1 MVHNRR
7 LIRIKTRLI
16 FPEASLRL
24 MDVAKTIHGL
34 KSQEGGFQMAS
45 HTRIL
50 SIAGVLALGA
60 LTAFAAPQGTA
71 KSSTKTSTPKVST
84 HVVEGSVVA
93 VSNDSLTLRSGKK
106 DMTFKL
112 NSETQK
118 PASLAAG
125 SQVSVNYHDEA
136 NQHLATSI
144 QPSAAKA
151 NTKASTKK

>member
-1 MVHNRR
+1 
-7 LIRIKTRLI
+7 
-16 FPEASLRL
+16 
-24 MDVAKTIHGL
+24 
-34 KSQEGGFQMAS
+34 MAS

-71 KSSTKTSTPKVST
+71 KSSESAKTKTSAPKVST

-93 VSNDSLTLRSGKK
+93 INNDSMTVRSGKK

-112 NSETQK
+112 NSATQK

-144 QPSAAKA
+144 EPAATKA
-151 NTKASTKK
+151 NKAPTKK

>member
-1 MVHNRR
+1 
-7 LIRIKTRLI
+7 
-16 FPEASLRL
+16 
-24 MDVAKTIHGL
+24 
-34 KSQEGGFQMAS
+34 MAS

-71 KSSTKTSTPKVST
+71 KSSESAKKTSAPKVST

-93 VSNDSLTLRSGKK
+93 INNDSMTVRSGKK

-112 NSETQK
+112 NSATQK

-144 QPSAAKA
+144 EPAATKA
-151 NTKASTKK
+151 NKAPTKK

>member
-1 MVHNRR
+1 
-7 LIRIKTRLI
+7 
-16 FPEASLRL
+16 
-24 MDVAKTIHGL
+24 
-34 KSQEGGFQMAS
+34 MAS

-60 LTAFAAPQGTA
+60 LTAFAAPQGAA
-71 KSSTKTSTPKVST
+71 KSSSDSAKTKTSAPKVSN

-93 VSNDSLTLRSGKK
+93 VSNDSLTVRSGKK

-112 NSETQK
+112 NSATQK

-125 SQVSVNYHDEA
+125 SEVSVNYHDEA

-144 QPSAAKA
+144 EPAAAKA
-151 NTKASTKK
+151 NKASTKK

>member
-1 MVHNRR
+1 
-7 LIRIKTRLI
+7 
-16 FPEASLRL
+16 

-34 KSQEGGFQMAS
+34 KSKEGGFQMAS

-50 SIAGVLALGA
+50 SVAGVLALGA
-60 LTAFAAPQGTA
+60 LTAFAAPQGTTP
-71 KSSTKTSTPKVST
+71 KSSTKTSTPKVSN
-84 HVVEGSVVA
+84 HVAEGSVVA

-112 NSETQK
+112 NSATQK

-136 NQHLATSI
+136 NQH
-144 QPSAAKA
+144 
-151 NTKASTKK
+151 

>member
-1 MVHNRR
+1 
-7 LIRIKTRLI
+7 
-16 FPEASLRL
+16 
-24 MDVAKTIHGL
+24 
-34 KSQEGGFQMAS
+34 MAS

-71 KSSTKTSTPKVST
+71 KSSSQQTKTSTPKVST

-112 NSETQK
+112 NSATQK
-118 PASLAAG
+118 PASLAAWLPG
-125 SQVSVNYHDEA
+125 QRQLPRRSKSTSRY
-136 NQHLATSI
+136 QH
-144 QPSAAKA
+144 SARGDKGQQSSHQEIAVGG
-151 NTKASTKK
+151 

>member
-1 MVHNRR
+1 
-7 LIRIKTRLI
+7 
-16 FPEASLRL
+16 
-24 MDVAKTIHGL
+24 
-34 KSQEGGFQMAS
+34 MAS

-112 NSETQK
+112 NSATQK

>member
-1 MVHNRR
+1 
-7 LIRIKTRLI
+7 
-16 FPEASLRL
+16 
-24 MDVAKTIHGL
+24 
-34 KSQEGGFQMAS
+34 MAS

-60 LTAFAAPQGTA
+60 LTAVAAPQGTP
-71 KSSTKTSTPKVST
+71 KSSTKTSTPKVSN
-84 HVVEGSVVA
+84 HVAEGSVVA

-112 NSETQK
+112 DSATQK

-125 SQVSVNYHDEA
+125 AQVSVNYHDEA

-144 QPSAAKA
+144 QPAAAKA
-151 NTKASTKK
+151 NKTTTKK

>member
-1 MVHNRR
+1 
-7 LIRIKTRLI
+7 
-16 FPEASLRL
+16 
-24 MDVAKTIHGL
+24 
-34 KSQEGGFQMAS
+34 MAS
-45 HTRIL
+45 HSRIL
-50 SIAGVLALGA
+50 SMAGVLALGA
-60 LTAFAAPQGTA
+60 LTAFAAPQGA
-71 KSSTKTSTPKVST
+71 PKSSSASAKTKTSAPKVSN
-84 HVVEGSVVA
+84 HVLEGSVVT
-93 VSNDSLTLRSGKK
+93 VSNDSLTVRSGKK

>member
-1 MVHNRR
+1 MW
-7 LIRIKTRLI
+7 
-16 FPEASLRL
+16 LR
-24 MDVAKTIHGL
+24 TIHGL
-34 KSQEGGFQMAS
+34 KSQKGGFQMAS

-60 LTAFAAPQGTA
+60 LTAFAAPQGAA
-71 KSSTKTSTPKVST
+71 KSSSASEKTKTSAPKVST

-93 VSNDSLTLRSGKK
+93 VSNDSLTVRSGKK

-112 NSETQK
+112 NSTTQK

-144 QPSAAKA
+144 EPAAAKA
-151 NTKASTKK
+151 NKASTKK